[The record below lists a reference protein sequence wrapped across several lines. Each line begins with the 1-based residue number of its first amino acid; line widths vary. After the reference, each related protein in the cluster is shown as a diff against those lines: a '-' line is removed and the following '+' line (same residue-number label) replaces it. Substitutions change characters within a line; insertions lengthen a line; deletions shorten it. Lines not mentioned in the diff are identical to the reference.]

1 MIVRGN
7 PLQQESLSL
16 NVSISDPMIF
26 GQYNP
31 SVSPNAGQPFLVFS
45 VWRKMIV
52 VDVNGCPCLA
62 ESRGNS
68 FLPKGTVEEKDWRFR
83 RLRGRVRT

>member
-1 MIVRGN
+1 
-7 PLQQESLSL
+7 
-16 NVSISDPMIF
+16 MIF

-45 VWRKMIV
+45 VRRKMIV

-68 FLPKGTVEEKDWRFR
+68 FLPKGRSRKKTGGSGGFEGEFAPDRFFDFKPR
-83 RLRGRVRT
+83 EAIVVCQIIH